1 MFFSALILSLGILN
15 AIIIRELGITCHEMT
30 LLGLEHS
37 SIITTVLAQYMYI
50 IIIYVYI

>member
-1 MFFSALILSLGILN
+1 MFFSALILSLRILN
-15 AIIIRELGITCHEMT
+15 AIIIRELGITYHEMT

-50 IIIYVYI
+50 LYTYI